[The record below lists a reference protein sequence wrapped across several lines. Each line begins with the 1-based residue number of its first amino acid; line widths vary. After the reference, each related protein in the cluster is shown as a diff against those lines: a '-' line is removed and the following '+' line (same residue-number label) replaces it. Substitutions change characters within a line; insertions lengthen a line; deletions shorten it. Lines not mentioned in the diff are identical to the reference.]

1 MDANHASDMLAW
13 MLGDAGRGAAMTTFP
28 MPNIT
33 PLIPEMI
40 VAVMAMAVLLWDLF
54 LPRERKHWSAWAT
67 MLTCVAAGAA
77 SLKLASGAPV
87 TAFYGFFVLDPF
99 ATYAKLLVYGG
110 TILTVVLSM
119 DYMKGEPHSGE
130 YYSLLLFGTLGMM
143 LMASAPGFVTMYLG
157 LELMALCTYVLVGY
171 QREVLRSSEAAL
183 KYFILGSL
191 ASGVLLYGISFVYG
205 VTGSFDFQAAG
216 AAFAHAGED
225 ARLAMMVA
233 LVFLLAGLC
242 FKVSVAPFHMWTPD
256 TYEGAPTPITAF
268 MSIGPKV
275 AGLVVFIRVL
285 HDLLPALQT
294 DYTTILSW
302 LAVLTMAVGNLA
314 AIGQRNIKRMLAYST
329 IGHIGFV
336 LLGLI
341 AGNADGYA
349 GVLVYLTVYLFMNMG
364 AFAVIILM
372 RREGIQG
379 ELLDDFAGLARV
391 RPGYGLAMTLFLF
404 SLAGIPF
411 LGGFW
416 AKYVVFIAAVEAG
429 HLYLALIALLFS
441 AVGAFYYI
449 RVVKYIY
456 FDEERVAFNFVENPL
471 MQATVAVTAIAVVAL
486 GLFPG
491 PMIDI
496 CKAALGGVI

>member
-1 MDANHASDMLAW
+1 
-13 MLGDAGRGAAMTTFP
+13 MTQVTFP
-28 MPNIT
+28 LPDVT
-33 PLIPEMI
+33 PLIPEMF
-40 VAVMAMAVLLWDLF
+40 VAVMAMAILLWDLF
-54 LPRERKHWSAWAT
+54 LPKERKQWSAYAA
-67 MLTCVAAGAA
+67 MVTCAVAAALT
-77 SLKLASGAPV
+77 LKLASPDSV
-87 TAFYGFFVLDPF
+87 NAFYGFFVLDPF
-99 ATYAKLLVYGG
+99 ASYAKLLIYAG
-110 TILTVVLSM
+110 TFFGIVLSL
-119 DYMKGEPHSGE
+119 DYMKDEPNTGE
-130 YYSLLLFGTLGMM
+130 YYSLMLFGTLGMM
-143 LMASAPGFVTMYLG
+143 LMASAPNFVTLYLG

-171 QREVLRSSEAAL
+171 QRDVLRSSEAAL

-191 ASGVLLYGISFVYG
+191 ASGFLLYGISFIYG
-205 VTGSFDFQAAG
+205 VTGTFDFAKAG
-216 AAFAHAGED
+216 IGIAHAGAD
-225 ARLAMMVA
+225 ARMALMLG
-233 LVFLLAGLC
+233 LVFLLAGMC
-242 FKVSVAPFHMWTPD
+242 FKVSIAPFHMWTPD
-256 TYEGAPTPITAF
+256 AYEGAPTPITAF

-285 HDLLPALQT
+285 ADVLPALQV
-294 DYTTILSW
+294 DYTTILTW

-314 AIGQRNIKRMLAYST
+314 AIAQRNIKRMLAYST
-329 IGHIGFV
+329 IGHIGFAM
-336 LLGLI
+336 LGMI
-341 AGNADGYA
+341 AANADGYA

-364 AFAVIILM
+364 AFAIIILM

-379 ELLDDFAGLARV
+379 ELLDDFAGLSRV
-391 RPGYGLAMTLFLF
+391 RPGYALAMGLFLF

-429 HLYLALIALLFS
+429 HLYLALTALLFS

-456 FDEERVAFNFVENPL
+456 FDEERVAFDFAESRL

-496 CKAALGGVI
+496 CKAALGNII